1 MTVLGKILVIVNLV
15 FSLVTAGL
23 IATVFVTRTN
33 WKEGYTALRK
43 KYEVAE
49 ANARIYAEEAKE
61 SKSAAEAEVRK
72 IRSELDPKGR
82 ELDAARKE
90 AEDRVA
96 ELRQREQSLAQ
107 AEAQLKISAEE
118 LNRRKQEI
126 DHLKAVAAEKEDRL
140 AQLEAQ
146 TKQYRD
152 AAVTAEIQAKTEH
165 ERNLNLLAQNEQLAR
180 DAERGGSSGATPG
193 APSPGSGGATRHPPQ
208 EDVQGVVLES
218 DPRAGLV
225 TISIG
230 TDAGVN
236 KGNTLE
242 VYRFKP
248 RPEYVGTVTVIDAA
262 FHEAVAR
269 PNLPLRSGPIQKGDT
284 VASRIMAT
292 RR

>member
-33 WKEGYTALRK
+33 WKDGYLALRK
-43 KYEVAE
+43 RYEVAE

-61 SKSAAEAEVRK
+61 ARSAAEAEVKKVRA
-72 IRSELDPKGR
+72 ELDPKGR
-82 ELDAARKE
+82 ELDSARKE
-90 AEDRVA
+90 VEDRVA
-96 ELRQREQSLAQ
+96 ELRLAEQRLAQ
-107 AEAQLKISAEE
+107 ADAQLKLSTEE
-118 LNRRKQEI
+118 INRRKQEI
-126 DHLKAVAAEKEDRL
+126 DHLKAVAADKDERMV
-140 AQLEAQ
+140 QLEAQ

-152 AAVTAEIQAKTEH
+152 KAVTAEIQAKTEH
-165 ERNLNLLAQNEQLAR
+165 ERNLNLLQQNEQLAR
-180 DAERGGSSGATPG
+180 EAERGPATTAGSVGVGPA
-193 APSPGSGGATRHPPQ
+193 RRPPQ

-218 DPRAGLV
+218 DARAGLV
-225 TISIG
+225 TISVG

-248 RPEYVGTVTVIDAA
+248 RPEYVGTLTVIDAA

-269 PNLPLRSGPIQKGDT
+269 PNMPLRSGPIQKGDI
-284 VASRIMAT
+284 VASRIMAS